1 MSRYQPTPLFKAAR
15 TESYTGSRWSGRT
28 EQSKVTD
35 LLKRGSMQEAKAA
48 ETVDVSESMASW
60 QQRQARY
67 ERRVAPRD
75 VSHWI

>member
-1 MSRYQPTPLFKAAR
+1 MSRYQPTPMFKAAR

-48 ETVDVSESMASW
+48 QMIDTSESLADYKAR
-60 QQRQARY
+60 QQGY
-67 ERRVAPRD
+67 DRRVAPRD
-75 VSHWI
+75 LSHFI